1 MNTITEVC
9 ECDLDQVCEYHI
21 DPPREW
27 AAVLGIKPA
36 PFDAYD
42 AYEGSY
48 KGRFYEG
55 WDAA

>member
-9 ECDLDQVCEYHI
+9 ECDLGFTCEYHL

-27 AAVLGIKPA
+27 ASVLGIKPA
-36 PFDAYD
+36 PVDAYD
-42 AYEGSY
+42 AYDDSY

-55 WDAA
+55 WV